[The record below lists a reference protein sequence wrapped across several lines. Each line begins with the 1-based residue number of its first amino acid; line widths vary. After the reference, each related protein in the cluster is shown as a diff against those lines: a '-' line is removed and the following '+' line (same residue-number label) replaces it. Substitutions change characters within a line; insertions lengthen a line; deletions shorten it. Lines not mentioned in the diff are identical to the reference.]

1 MLRRYLACNEGLRTS
16 ISGCAPVAR
25 RSSVN
30 FSVIP
35 PQRIKMSSAM
45 RRIEHRRPP
54 NPLPGLREQARRSLH
69 AIPYRSNQFQ
79 ITAEPFDI

>member
-1 MLRRYLACNEGLRTS
+1 
-16 ISGCAPVAR
+16 
-25 RSSVN
+25 
-30 FSVIP
+30 
-35 PQRIKMSSAM
+35 MSSAM

-54 NPLPGLREQARRSLH
+54 NLLPGLREQARRSLH